1 MCIISY
7 WWSQARVASWRSP
20 PSSISSP
27 AILPREKSQDSVTRH
42 DEAFAVRKRK
52 SDETLRPVLMDDGSH
67 PYFPGTP
74 WNELELAGTID
85 KIYNI
90 YYALR
95 SFENRFNSRQPT
107 LK

>member
-7 WWSQARVASWRSP
+7 WWSQARFSSRRSC
-20 PSSISSP
+20 PSVISSSV
-27 AILPREKSQDSVTRH
+27 ILPRGDGQDSAANH
-42 DEAFAVRKRK
+42 DDTFTVRKSK
-52 SDETLRPVLMDDGSH
+52 SDQTLRPVLLDDGSH

-85 KIYNI
+85 ARHQPRPRRLK
-90 YYALR
+90 LR
-95 SFENRFNSRQPT
+95 FFAM

>member
-85 KIYNI
+85 VSHQPRPRRLK
-90 YYALR
+90 LR
-95 SFENRFNSRQPT
+95 GFCKQISL
-107 LK
+107 LKS